1 MDSVTQA
8 SHVRNIMGT
17 YQRTSPKQVFIDD
30 IDDVKFLLATFIA
43 L

>member
-1 MDSVTQA
+1 MDSITQA

-17 YQRTSPKQVFIDD
+17 YQRTSPKQVFVDD
-30 IDDVKFLLATFIA
+30 VDEVKFLLMTFMV